1 MSLSL
6 GQNAG
11 YINNIET
18 GKALPS
24 MAVFFAICDY
34 LDITPMEFLD
44 ESSERPE
51 ELRRLMDNMKKLNK
65 RQLKNIS
72 EIVEDLIKK
81 YKRGEPYSASPC
93 FSATPLSQRLSS
105 LPRTCNLSRIARKQ

>member
-1 MSLSL
+1 
-6 GQNAG
+6 
-11 YINNIET
+11 
-18 GKALPS
+18 

-34 LDITPMEFLD
+34 LNITPMEFFD

-72 EIVEDLIKK
+72 EIVEDLTKIIKT
-81 YKRGEPYSASPC
+81 RRNRTILC
-93 FSATPLSQRLSS
+93 FALFFCYTPIAAIIIST
-105 LPRTCNLSRIARKQ
+105 PNL

>member
-1 MSLSL
+1 MTEEYFKLRIAKLRTEKSVSARDMSLSL

-24 MAVFFAICDY
+24 MAMFFAICDY
-34 LDITPMEFLD
+34 LDITPMEFFD
-44 ESSERPE
+44 ESSEQPE
-51 ELRRLMDNMKKLNK
+51 ELRRLMENMKKLNK
-65 RQLKNIS
+65 QQLKNIS

-81 YKRGEPYSASPC
+81 
-93 FSATPLSQRLSS
+93 
-105 LPRTCNLSRIARKQ
+105 